1 MKNTGWAIHVHHKE
15 MFEWCYDYEGRVKA
29 IKDTKPKN
37 EQGIRLRLLE
47 LLPEEAI
54 AELPVKLV
62 EACKV
67 WDEAYKAR
75 DEANKARDEAYKA
88 WDEADNARDEA
99 YKARDEADKAWD
111 EADREAWHDKWCG
124 CKEWNGKEIVFE

>member
-37 EQGIRLRLLE
+37 EQGIRLRLLK

-54 AELPVKLV
+54 AELFVKLD
-62 EACKV
+62 EACRAWGEADKAWDEACRA
-67 WDEAYKAR
+67 WDEAYKT
-75 DEANKARDEAYKA
+75 
-88 WDEADNARDEA
+88 
-99 YKARDEADKAWD
+99 WD
-111 EADREAWHDKWCG
+111 EADREAWHKKWCG
-124 CKEWNGKEIVFE
+124 CKEWNGKEIVFDRL